1 MAEKL
6 DQGALADQPPTTED
20 TDMGIYKI
28 TYSEKYRRA
37 TLHNHGC
44 NFRCRGCTYKLKRN
58 PRPAQFPTAQAI
70 HDCLRELDLDA
81 VHFMGG
87 EPTTNAQLP
96 NLLAF
101 CKRELGVT
109 TRLGHTN
116 GSGLVLENLDGS
128 NVSFKVFDDQLHREY
143 TGHPAAPLLE
153 NFRRSYEAGLEM
165 KASTVFNPDFGGLDQ
180 VEKVAAFVGGLDR
193 RIPFHVL
200 GYIPVP
206 GASWRRPT
214 REELDRAVAAA
225 RRYLDAVTCS
235 HFTPEEAKDF
245 QRRDDRFAVRQVL

>member
-1 MAEKL
+1 MAKEL
-6 DQGALADQPPTTED
+6 NQEALADQPPTTED
-20 TDMGIYKI
+20 ADMAIYKI

-87 EPTTNAQLP
+87 EPTTNPQLP
-96 NLLAF
+96 DLLAF
-101 CKRELGVT
+101 CKQKLGVT

-143 TGHPAAPLLE
+143 TGHPAAPLFE

-165 KASTVFNPDFGGLDQ
+165 RASTVFNPDFGGLDQ
-180 VEKVAAFVGGLDR
+180 VEKVAAFVGALDR
-193 RIPFHVL
+193 SIPFHVL

-206 GASWRRPT
+206 DAPWRRPT
-214 REELDRAVAAA
+214 DGEMEQAVGIA
-225 RRYLDAVTCS
+225 RRYLDTVTFS
-235 HFTPEEAKDF
+235 HFTSEQAKDLE
-245 QRRDDRFAVRQVL
+245 QRDDRFSVQQVL